1 MIIILGDSWGMGEWG
16 IDPRTKESA
25 LTGPGIGQYFAL
37 HDKVI
42 NLSEGGSTNTAQI
55 NWLLELL
62 AKYKPDAADTFYW
75 IVTDPLRCLK
85 QSNTLNTKFQNAVSI
100 DQTVRAELDLFF
112 DQINAI
118 GILNKITFNLIGGRC
133 DLNDVD
139 LTLYSNLTV
148 AVPSWGQLL
157 DTDYTTSI
165 YCEDYLGDLGTIIHK
180 QRPDLLDEW
189 ESISNI
195 ALAKRKSIDQLRSKG
210 FINDEI
216 HPNRYAHIKL
226 RNFLAPEYAHK
237 I

>member
-1 MIIILGDSWGMGEWG
+1 MIIIMGDSWGMGEWG
-16 IDPRTKESA
+16 IDPQSKQSA
-25 LTGPGIGQYFAL
+25 ITGPGIGQYFAL

-55 NWLLELL
+55 TWLLELL
-62 AKYKPDAADTFYW
+62 VKYTPDASDTFYW

-85 QSNTLNTKFQNAVSI
+85 QTNTLDNKFRDAATI
-100 DQTVRAELDLFF
+100 EQTVRAELDSFF
-112 DQINAI
+112 DQVNAI

-133 DLNDVD
+133 DLNDVNLTPYTN
-139 LTLYSNLTV
+139 LTL

-157 DTDYTTSI
+157 DSTYTTSI
-165 YCEDYLGDLGTIIHK
+165 YCEDYLGDLGAVLYKH
-180 QRPDLLDEW
+180 RPNLLSEW
-189 ESISNI
+189 TAISNV
-195 ALAKRKSIDQLRSKG
+195 ALAKRKSIDRLKQKG